1 VLNRPQPLAL
11 PSAPTTLLGRVGRLF
26 LGLLKTQATGAAT
39 SAGRDGEATG
49 PGAGAG
55 NASSG
60 LDPVA
65 VLLLVDLAPGA
76 QAWAWGWSRI
86 VWGSW
91 LLRGVPGLCF
101 AKALGSG
108 HEGGFGLRPSNTRQ
122 GLFVVF
128 GSERQADTFL
138 AASPVLA
145 AYRRHA
151 RELCVAKLRAVS
163 CRGTWSGVGLQATA
177 QPDPL
182 ARVAA
187 LTRASIRPSKAWA
200 FWRYSPASE
209 VSLAAAPGCELAAGL
224 GEAPLL
230 RQATFSVWR
239 DQASMNAYARQG
251 AHLQAIHAAQQG
263 GYFSESMFVRFQVLQ
278 LQGSYKGQC
287 YA

>member
-1 VLNRPQPLAL
+1 MPSSAPATPLAR
-11 PSAPTTLLGRVGRLF
+11 LGR
-26 LGLLKTQATGAAT
+26 LLLSALTSTAHTTAGAATGAAAAT
-39 SAGRDGEATG
+39 SAGKAF
-49 PGAGAG
+49 GA
-55 NASSG
+55 
-60 LDPVA
+60 LDHVA

-76 QAWAWGWSRI
+76 RAWAWGWSRI
-86 VWGSW
+86 VWGRW

-108 HEGGFGLRPSNTRQ
+108 HDGGFGLRPSHSRQ
-122 GLFVVF
+122 GLFAVF
-128 GSERQADTFL
+128 GSEPQADAFL
-138 AASPVLA
+138 AASPVLT
-145 AYRRHA
+145 AYRQHA

-163 CRGTWSGVGLQATA
+163 CRGTWSGVGLPATA
-177 QPDPL
+177 QPDPH

-209 VSLAAAPGCELAAGL
+209 LSLATAPGCELAAGL